1 MATSREIIA
10 ANISSLRKRAGLTQ
24 AELALKLNYSDKA
37 ISKWERAEA
46 VPDVFV
52 LASIAE
58 LFGVTVDYILQQH
71 REGERIPGHMRE
83 KTRLRLAITI
93 SSIIVPYFLASL
105 VFYILFN
112 ALESAAG
119 LWRIYLIPLPVVA
132 VLLLVFTVVWFRT
145 KFRLLC
151 SVSFVLWSVL
161 VTVFVFIMHISF
173 SWFIFILGIPL
184 QLIILQW
191 SYGIIRRK
199 KQIN

>member
-10 ANISSLRKRAGLTQ
+10 ANISTLRKRAGLTQ

-71 REGERIPGHMRE
+71 REGERIPGHVRE
-83 KTRLRLAITI
+83 KTRLRLAIAI
-93 SSIIVPYFLASL
+93 SSMIVPYFLAAL
-105 VFYILFN
+105 VFYILFSV
-112 ALESAAG
+112 LESSVG
-119 LWRIYLIPLPVVA
+119 LWRTFLIPLPVVA
-132 VLLLVFTVVWFRT
+132 VIVLIFTIVWFRT

-161 VTVFVFIMHISF
+161 LTVYVFIMHIGF
-173 SWFIFILGIPL
+173 SWFIFVLGVPL

-191 SYGIIRRK
+191 SYGIIKRRK
-199 KQIN
+199 NV